1 MQPGDF
7 LSFVVVS
14 GLEFASGDVY
24 PLLGD
29 SLLVCESETSLMR
42 RLVLS
47 EANFDQVTE
56 DDVVVEDCDMDIA
69 TSPDSIVYYSN
80 ETEIRRLVP
89 QDAGP

>member
-14 GLEFASGDVY
+14 GLEFVSGDIY

-29 SLLVCESETSLMR
+29 SLLVCESQTKLMR

-47 EANFDQVTE
+47 GANFDQVTE
-56 DDVVVEDCDMDIA
+56 DDVVLNGCDMDIA
-69 TSPDSIVYYSN
+69 TSPDGIVYYSN

-89 QDAGP
+89 